1 MLSDYANQ
9 IERLVD
15 SVSISASKGEIQ
27 FLEDLKGHLEILVK
41 IIDTLEKEGVLTV
54 QSETGLTPKAA
65 LSMYSRVEASV
76 VLKAKANKPLNS
88 EERFHTQ
95 IGVSL
100 LMNLIRDL
108 TKAMLFETFLNVS
121 FDKCDGHKKASCH

>member
-1 MLSDYANQ
+1 VLSDYANQ

-41 IIDTLEKEGVLTV
+41 IIDTLEKEGIVEI
-54 QSETGLTPKAA
+54 QSTAGITPKVA
-65 LSMYSRVEASV
+65 LSMFSRVQASV
-76 VLKAKANKPLNS
+76 VVKVKANKPLNS

-95 IGVSL
+95 IGLSL

-108 TKAMLFETFLNVS
+108 TKAMLLETFLNVS

>member
-41 IIDTLEKEGVLTV
+41 IIDTLEKEGIVEI
-54 QSETGLTPKAA
+54 QSTAGITPKVA
-65 LSMYSRVEASV
+65 LSMFSRVQASV
-76 VLKAKANKPLNS
+76 VVKVKANKPLNS

-95 IGVSL
+95 IGLSL

-108 TKAMLFETFLNVS
+108 TKAMLLEIFLNAS
-121 FDKCDGHKKASCH
+121 FDQCDGYKKASCH